1 MKKLIVLVLFTLIAH
16 CMMGQI
22 DLGVKAGINIS
33 NFKTNEVLTTDY
45 RINSSANGS
54 LGYHAGA
61 FLRASLFGVFIQPE
75 LIFTSISSEF
85 VVEELATTTQEL
97 AKQSIGR
104 VDMPVIIGAKLGNL
118 RLGLGPVG
126 SVIISDNSDLKDISG
141 YEAKIKS
148 ATIGYQLGAGFDI
161 WKIVF
166 DFRYESNLSKL
177 GDYIDTGTVNE
188 KFDSRAKQIIFSL
201 GFRF

>member
-1 MKKLIVLVLFTLIAH
+1 MKKVFVLVLFAMAALSMT
-16 CMMGQI
+16 GQI
-22 DLGVKAGINIS
+22 DLGVKAGLNIS
-33 NFKTNEVLTTDY
+33 NFKTSEILTNDY
-45 RINSSANGS
+45 SINSSASGS

-61 FLRASLFGVFIQPE
+61 FMRASLFGLFIQPE

-97 AKQSIGR
+97 AKQNIGR
-104 VDMPVIIGAKLGNL
+104 IDMPVIIGAKLGNL
-118 RLGLGPVG
+118 RVGLGPVG
-126 SVIISDNSDLKDISG
+126 SIIVNDNSDLKDISG
-141 YEAKIKS
+141 YEEKIKS

-177 GDYIDTGTVNE
+177 GDYIEVDGVNE
-188 KFDSRAKQIIFSL
+188 KFDSRAKQIIFSM